1 VSGIIALSVYG
12 GLLALLALGALIRPP
27 SALAAVL
34 CIYGLKQWGQSTNE
48 FLAAHAPLTNIAVG
62 ILVLCAL
69 VTTAARGRCI
79 LCNIPKI
86 TWAVL
91 ALLLYSLFSLLW
103 TPRPD
108 IAKPIWLDAYPYL
121 ATFIVLVPLVIH
133 ETEDLRIALNWLLVV
148 GGALVL
154 VLLIFGHWG
163 SRGLLLGTNSIEQE
177 TNPLALAGL
186 GGTVAAA
193 AMLLRPRRIS
203 FLTWPLRLV
212 LVGAGLLLIVRSESR
227 GQLVAVLA
235 AMLLMLPFS
244 VKFSSLRGVTA
255 AAVGCVVVVVALNY
269 AFSMFSA
276 GHEDAQRWSQSTNT
290 ADAAVRLEMVSK
302 LLGAASQS
310 GGTLLFGLGNSA
322 SWDPDLNGIYPHNV
336 PMEVLGEEGIVG
348 FVLYLAICVSAMSAL
363 IRALLS
369 SNERDRPVI
378 AASGAG
384 FLFFL
389 LLSLKQG
396 NMIGSVEF
404 FMYSILVVR
413 LSGAVTRARQAP
425 DAPLQTHA
433 PRPVFHNILR

>member
-1 VSGIIALSVYG
+1 MSGVIALSVYG
-12 GLLALLALGALIRPP
+12 GLLAVLALGALLRPP

-34 CIYGLKQWGQSTNE
+34 CIYGLKQWGQSTNA
-48 FLAAHAPLTNIAVG
+48 FLAAHPPLTNIAVG
-62 ILVLCAL
+62 VLVLCAL
-69 VTTAARGRCI
+69 VATAARGRCI
-79 LCNIPKI
+79 LCDIPKV

-91 ALLLYSLFSLLW
+91 ALLLYSLLSLLW

-108 IAKPIWLDAYPYL
+108 IAKPIWVDAYPYL
-121 ATFIVLVPLVIH
+121 ATFVMLVPLVIH
-133 ETEDLRIALNWLLVV
+133 ETEDLRVALNWLLVV

-163 SRGLLLGTNSIEQE
+163 LRGLSLGTSSLEQE

-186 GGTVAAA
+186 GGMVAAA

-203 FLTWPLRLV
+203 FLTWPLRLA

-235 AMLLMLPFS
+235 AMLVMLPFS
-244 VKFSSLRGVTA
+244 AKFTSVRGVTA
-255 AAVGCVVVVVALNY
+255 AIVGCVVVVVALNY

-290 ADAAVRLEMVSK
+290 ADAAVRFEMVGK
-302 LLGAASQS
+302 LLSASSQS
-310 GGTLLFGLGNSA
+310 GGTVLFGLGNSA
-322 SWDPDLNGIYPHNV
+322 SWDPDINGIYPHNV
-336 PMEVLGEEGIVG
+336 PMEVLGEEGVVG
-348 FVLYLAICVSAMSAL
+348 FLLYLAICVSALSAL
-363 IRALLS
+363 VRALLS
-369 SNERDRPVI
+369 SNERDRPVV

-389 LLSLKQG
+389 LVSLKQG

-404 FMYSILVVR
+404 FMYAILLVR
-413 LSGAVTRARQAP
+413 LSRAVTRAGHAS
-425 DAPLQTHA
+425 DASVETQV